1 MAMVRYLILRTLIFV
16 GCLAATWLLGL
27 RDREEQLLAVVIAA
41 GASLVISAFVLKPFR
56 EKASASIAA
65 RVDKRVERKRGVS
78 DDELAEDAEVDRP
91 EVDRPEAAPRATN
104 DNGADSDF
112 R

>member
-16 GCLAATWLLGL
+16 GCLALTWLLGL

-41 GASLVISAFVLKPFR
+41 VASLAISAVVLKPFR
-56 EKASASIAA
+56 EKASAAIAE

-78 DDELAEDAEVDRP
+78 DDELAEDAEV
-91 EVDRPEAAPRATN
+91 ERPEATPSKTTPTN

>member
-27 RDREEQLLAVVIAA
+27 RDREEQLLAVIIAA
-41 GASLVISAFVLKPFR
+41 VASLAISAVVLKPFR
-56 EKASASIAA
+56 QKASAAIAE
-65 RVDKRVERKRGVS
+65 RVDQRVDRKRQARG
-78 DDELAEDAEVDRP
+78 DELAEDAEQERP
-91 EVDRPEAAPRATN
+91 ATSNPRAATGN
-104 DNGADSDF
+104 DSDSDF

>member
-27 RDREEQLLAVVIAA
+27 RDREEQPLAVIIAA
-41 GASLVISAFVLKPFR
+41 VASLAISAVVLKPFR
-56 EKASASIAA
+56 QKASAAIAE
-65 RVDKRVERKRGVS
+65 RVDERVGRKREARG
-78 DDELAEDAEVDRP
+78 DELAEDAEQERP
-91 EVDRPEAAPRATN
+91 AASDPKAAT
-104 DNGADSDF
+104 GSDSDF

>member
-1 MAMVRYLILRTLIFV
+1 MAMVRYFILRTLIFI

-41 GASLVISAFVLKPFR
+41 VASMIISAFVLRPFR
-56 EKASASIAA
+56 QQASADIA
-65 RVDKRVERKRGVS
+65 RRVEQRGEKRRDEVS
-78 DDELAEDAEVDRP
+78 DEDIEDAETARRP
-91 EVDRPEAAPRATN
+91 GQSA
-104 DNGADSDF
+104 GSDSDF

>member
-27 RDREEQLLAVVIAA
+27 RDREDQFLAVIIAA
-41 GASLVISAFVLKPFR
+41 VASLAISAVVLKPFR
-56 EKASASIAA
+56 QQASAAIAE
-65 RVDKRVERKRGVS
+65 RVDQRVERKRAASG
-78 DDELAEDAEVDRP
+78 DELAEDAEL
-91 EVDRPEAAPRATN
+91 DRPEAATKRDGT
-104 DNGADSDF
+104 SDF

>member
-27 RDREEQLLAVVIAA
+27 RDREDQFLAVIIAA
-41 GASLVISAFVLKPFR
+41 VASLVISAVVLKPFR
-56 EKASASIAA
+56 QKASAAIAE
-65 RVDKRVERKRGVS
+65 RVDQRVERKRGTS
-78 DDELAEDAEVDRP
+78 ADELAEDAEQDRP
-91 EVDRPEAAPRATN
+91 AASQPATQ
-104 DNGADSDF
+104 DSDSDF

>member
-27 RDREEQLLAVVIAA
+27 RDREDQFLAVIIAA
-41 GASLVISAFVLKPFR
+41 VASLVISAFVLKPFR
-56 EKASASIAA
+56 QQASAAIAE
-65 RVDKRVERKRGVS
+65 RVDQRVERKRATSG
-78 DDELAEDAEVDRP
+78 DEQAEDAELDRP
-91 EVDRPEAAPRATN
+91 ATTTRPEGP
-104 DNGADSDF
+104 SDF